1 MHTLHQSHPTWLLSP
16 LLCVCVCVR
25 VRVRV
30 RVRAC
35 ACACVY
41 VGVGVCIRY
50 ELQLSGRL
58 QSHHSQSLPDVYAQ

>member
-1 MHTLHQSHPTWLLSP
+1 MRDAHPAPVSSHMAALPP
-16 LLCVCVCVR
+16 FVCVCVC
-25 VRVRV
+25 
-30 RVRAC
+30 AC
-35 ACACVY
+35 ACACARVY